1 MKDQSFTWKE
11 MGANNTAGLTGKG
24 QDFRYSLRVHTVL
37 VKILLHK
44 QKIHQRN
51 RIVGYL
57 RSCLLFLYAFY
68 LWVAWRK
75 SVRHLLD
82 ASQCSKCFTSV
93 IVLNPEKFMK
103 QT

>member
-1 MKDQSFTWKE
+1 MKDQSFAWKE

-24 QDFRYSLRVHTVL
+24 QDFKYSLRIHTVL

-57 RSCLLFLYAFY
+57 RSCLLFLYAF
-68 LWVAWRK
+68 L
-75 SVRHLLD
+75 
-82 ASQCSKCFTSV
+82 CFLPLGGMEEK
-93 IVLNPEKFMK
+93 VLGIY
-103 QT
+103 